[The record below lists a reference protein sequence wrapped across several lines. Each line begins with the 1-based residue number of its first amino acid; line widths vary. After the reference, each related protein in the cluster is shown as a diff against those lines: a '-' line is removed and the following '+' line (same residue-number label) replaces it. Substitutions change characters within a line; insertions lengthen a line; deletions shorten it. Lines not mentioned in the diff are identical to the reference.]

1 MVACVQGSPRE
12 KFVGAIVS
20 VIVGLI
26 STGILVGAQAVGAS
40 TEASVVYA
48 NLIGNFLGYTGDIL
62 VAKECFDAWTGSEYV
77 PVKYD
82 QWDLQNRFVWYVK
95 SLASKS
101 FLRFVMTVTIDLIVS
116 LAIIDLVTQLL
127 DDLNVKFRF
136 RDAIVAGG
144 VSMVTFQIFV
154 NEVRFNYAYKRASSF
169 THDLVVFMWA
179 SVLIV
184 FYIMLRK
191 LDVFESKN
199 FVKSPI
205 QLT

>member
-12 KFVGAIVS
+12 KFVGAVVS
-20 VIVGLI
+20 ALVGLL
-26 STGILVGAQAVGAS
+26 STGILVGAQTMGAS

-48 NLIGNFLGYTGDIL
+48 NLIGNFMGYTGDIL
-62 VAKECFDAWTGSEYV
+62 IAKECFDMWNGSEYV

-82 QWDLQNRFVWYVK
+82 QWDVRNRFVWYLK

-101 FLRFVMTVTIDLIVS
+101 FLRFVLTVTIDLIVS

-127 DDLNVKFRF
+127 DDLGIKFKF

-144 VSMVTFQIFV
+144 VSVFTFQIFV
-154 NEVRFNYAYKRASSF
+154 NEIRFNYAYKRSSNF

-184 FYIMLRK
+184 IYIMLRK
-191 LDVFESKN
+191 LNVFESKH
-199 FVKSPI
+199 FVKSPV
-205 QLT
+205 QFA